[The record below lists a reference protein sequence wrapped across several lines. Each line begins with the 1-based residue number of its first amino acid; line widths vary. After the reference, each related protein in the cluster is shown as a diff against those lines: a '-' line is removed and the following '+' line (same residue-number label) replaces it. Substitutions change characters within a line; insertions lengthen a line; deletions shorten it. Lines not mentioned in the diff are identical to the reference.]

1 MSLRIRPRQIRSY
14 AARGRWA
21 MFCAALL
28 SLTLSPS
35 PAWAQT
41 ADFGP
46 RPVRI
51 LNQFGPGGGAD
62 NIVRPLLDRLAASVG
77 VAFVIE
83 HKPGAAGAIAAQ
95 EFESA
100 RPDGH
105 TLIIDTQ
112 TLLLNTVLRKVAYRH
127 EEWEPVVLLGIIP
140 LALLVR
146 KDLPG
151 RSVPELVSYARL
163 HPDQLTYATLGP
175 GSAAHLAALR
185 FQSVTGIRMLAVP
198 YKGTNEIHTDLIGK
212 RIDIF
217 FDGVSQAVPRQRD
230 RLLDILGF
238 TTQARLP
245 IARDIP
251 TFQEQG
257 VDLVLGAWFGIAA
270 PKGTPANLL
279 SRLSEAFATALSA
292 PDYRERMSAL
302 GIVVAHEQLAE
313 FGRFRRADLERWQAI
328 IDSSKLKLD

>member
-1 MSLRIRPRQIRSY
+1 MSLRIEHQVGGF
-14 AARGRWA
+14 ARRRWVA
-21 MFCAALL
+21 LCAALL

-35 PAWAQT
+35 PAAAQT

-51 LNQFGPGGGAD
+51 INQFGPGGGAD
-62 NIVRPLLDRLAASVG
+62 NIVRPLLDRLAASIG
-77 VAFVIE
+77 VPFVIE

-95 EFESA
+95 EFENG

-112 TLLLNTVLRKVAYRH
+112 TLLLNTALRKVAYRH
-127 EEWEPVVLLGIIP
+127 DEWEPVALLGIIP

-146 KDLPG
+146 KELPA
-151 RSVPELVSYARL
+151 RSLPELVEHARL
-163 HPDQLTYATLGP
+163 NPGQITYATLGP

-198 YKGTNEIHTDLIGK
+198 YKGTSEIHTDLLGK
-212 RIDIF
+212 RIDVF
-217 FDGVSQAVPRQRD
+217 FDGVSQAVPRHRD

-245 IARDIP
+245 IAAEIP

-257 VDLVLGAWFGIAA
+257 VDLVLGAWFGISA
-270 PKGTPANLL
+270 PKGTPAGLL
-279 SRLSEAFATALSA
+279 SRLAQAFGSALSA
-292 PDYRERMSAL
+292 PDYRERMSGL
-302 GIVVAHEQLAE
+302 GIVVAQEQLAD

-328 IDSSKLKLD
+328 IESSKLKLD